1 MRVFHVEK
9 TGRLLWDISLTQRL
23 IKGFLSL
30 PVFLGTMQ
38 MSKALEE
45 KIKELFEATK
55 DLQSYEEIKPH
66 CSSFNDWLQQ
76 TNYSEKSLGTLLSR
90 CGLYKLFKSIP
101 LFQGK
106 NAELIAKHNA
116 DGSVKGYELKHYV
129 PLLCGLNKE
138 QWESRNNST
147 RTIDR
152 LENGK
157 EIDPERYIE
166 TTEKLLTS
174 EDPHELA
181 VGLIAATGRRPHE
194 ILARAKFKLVKDKPY
209 KVTFSGQGKKRG
221 EKPVFEIDT
230 LFPAE
235 YVVKCLSKL
244 RCEPGTAQLLREVEK
259 QFPSLTRQNVEI
271 DKRRNGSLNRVV
283 RAYFGDTGQENPVLT
298 FRHGEKQDNNKALR
312 AACAVLVTER
322 ECKGSYGAKI
332 LYASKFLGH
341 ISKEVKS
348 DRSLSHLVTSAGY
361 SDYYVTKPIPY
372 PTMSQEKIANTRVL
386 ASDLEKIKELQ
397 KTWELP
403 NQQEVINRLL
413 KSSEQVAT
421 LQRQLIE
428 AQNQIA
434 QLEATNQQQAKEI
447 EQMPQQ
453 QVIPPE
459 STNLT
464 ERMEKLEQLVYK
476 LVEKIDSG
484 ATAALALAPTPRP
497 TPTPRVTVESDK
509 DWSQV
514 PSEELKGSKARGAI
528 EERIYRAFRA
538 VADYNDN
545 VAPSNSE
552 RWYIGNV
559 TLRQL
564 SGSNGQVVGDWI
576 RRHQTLVDDHN
587 NKYGLGQYHNK
598 GRGDVTSVISW

>member
-1 MRVFHVEK
+1 
-9 TGRLLWDISLTQRL
+9 
-23 IKGFLSL
+23 
-30 PVFLGTMQ
+30 
-38 MSKALEE
+38 MSKVLEE

-55 DLQSYEEIKPH
+55 DLHSLEEIKPH
-66 CSSFNDWLQQ
+66 CSSFNAWLQQ

-90 CGLYKLFKSIP
+90 CGLYKLFKSVP
-101 LFQGK
+101 LEQGK

-138 QWESRNNST
+138 QWENRNNST

-157 EIDPERYIE
+157 EIDPDRYIE

-194 ILARAKFKLVKDKPY
+194 ILARAKFKPVKDKPY
-209 KVTFSGQGKKRG
+209 KVIFEGQGKKRG

-244 RCEPGTAQLLREVEK
+244 RSESGTAQLLREVEK

-283 RAYFGDTGQENPVLT
+283 RAYFGDTGQNNPVLS
-298 FRHGEKQDNNKALR
+298 FRHGDKQDNNKALR

-322 ECKGSYGAKI
+322 ECKEGYGAKI
-332 LYASKFLGH
+332 VYASKFLGH
-341 ISKEVKS
+341 ISKEVRS
-348 DRSLSHLVTSAGY
+348 DRELSHLVTSAGY

-434 QLEATNQQQAKEI
+434 QLEATNQEQAKEI

-464 ERMEKLEQLVYK
+464 ERIQKLEQLVYK

-484 ATAALALAPTPRP
+484 DTAALTVPVPTPRP
-497 TPTPRVTVESDK
+497 APVPRVTVESDK

-576 RRHQTLVDDHN
+576 KRHQTLVDDHN
-587 NKYGLGQYHNK
+587 NKYQLGQYHNK

>member
-1 MRVFHVEK
+1 
-9 TGRLLWDISLTQRL
+9 
-23 IKGFLSL
+23 
-30 PVFLGTMQ
+30 
-38 MSKALEE
+38 MSKALQE

-55 DLQSYEEIKPH
+55 NLQSFEEIKAH
-66 CSSFNDWLQQ
+66 CDRFNAWVSES
-76 TNYSEKSLGTLLSR
+76 NYSEKSLGTLLSR
-90 CGLYKLFKSIP
+90 YGLYKLFQTIP
-101 LFQGK
+101 LFEDK
-106 NAELIAKHNA
+106 NAALIAKHNA
-116 DGSVKGYELKHYV
+116 EGSVKSYELKHYV

-138 QWESRNNST
+138 QWNNRNQST

-194 ILARAKFKLVKDKPY
+194 ILARGKFKQVQGKPY
-209 KVTFSGQGKKRG
+209 KVSFSGQGKKRG

-230 LFPAE
+230 LLRAE
-235 YVVKCLSKL
+235 YVVKCLNKL
-244 RCEPGTAQLLREVEK
+244 RFEPSTAQLLKEVKNE
-259 QFPSLTRQNVEI
+259 FPDSITRQNIEI

-283 RAYFGDTGQENPVLT
+283 RSYFGDTGQNNPVLS
-298 FRHGEKQDNNKALR
+298 FRHGDKQDNNKALR

-332 LYASKFLGH
+332 VYASKFLGH

-348 DRSLSHLVTSAGY
+348 DRELNHLVTSAGY

-372 PTMSQEKIANTRVL
+372 PSMSEQKITTTKVSAY
-386 ASDLEKIKELQ
+386 DLEKIKELQ
-397 KTWELP
+397 KTWGLRS
-403 NQQEVINRLL
+403 QHEVVSRLL
-413 KSSEQVAT
+413 KSSEEIAK
-421 LQRQLIE
+421 LQRQLLE

-434 QLEATNQQQAKEI
+434 QLEQTNQELNQEI

-453 QVIPPE
+453 EVAAEPAPGSE
-459 STNLT
+459 NLN
-464 ERMEKLEQLVYK
+464 ERMEKLEQLVYQ
-476 LVEKIDSG
+476 LVEKIGTKASVADVPTL
-484 ATAALALAPTPRP
+484 TAIAV
-497 TPTPRVTVESDK
+497 PRVTMKAESDK
-509 DWSQV
+509 DWSEV
-514 PSEELKGSKARGAI
+514 NSEELKGSKARGA
-528 EERIYRAFRA
+528 
-538 VADYNDN
+538 ADEKILRSFQALANYNDN
-545 VAPSNSE
+545 VAASNSE

-564 SGSNGQVVGDWI
+564 SGCNGQLVGDWI
-576 RRHQTLVDDHN
+576 KRHQLSVDDHN

-598 GRGDVTSVISW
+598 GRGDVTSVVSW